1 MNKPTPSNSIEQSI
15 LLKGIKRFSFILLI
29 FSIGCT
35 SVSDDINP
43 SVHYSVHEKMI
54 QSLPQAFEPLGQ
66 NELEKAWATE
76 YRMGLFFAKKLD
88 LYRAVTAFQRAE
100 FLLSEE
106 PNPVLSMER
115 KHEVEYFTLLCYALG
130 KRHDDLVTTFE
141 SSSLAFVNPD
151 FKAYRDLLLILGEA
165 YDLTK
170 QKHKALSVHQAL
182 AQNYPKTAH
191 AVLVGNAL
199 KIADTKTAFA
209 ILNEEKTPPINPD
222 VSVQKALSLA
232 MKPHHFLSYDQL
244 DAKKSTKLKSTVE
257 KTQESYLHQKKSPF
271 TAQMLS
277 IIPGAGYAYLG
288 QYQSAITA
296 FSVNALFIGTAAY
309 FFLNGNVPAGV
320 LTTSFEAGWY
330 FGSIY
335 GAGQAAKTY
344 NERLYEALVHPMM
357 EEKKLYPLL
366 QLEYGF

>member
-1 MNKPTPSNSIEQSI
+1 MIEPSI
-15 LLKGIKRFSFILLI
+15 LSKGINRFSFFFLSFLL
-29 FSIGCT
+29 GCT
-35 SVSDDINP
+35 SVSEEINP

-54 QSLPQAFEPLGQ
+54 QSLPSAFTPLTQ
-66 NELEKAWATE
+66 NELEKTWATE

-88 LYRAVTAFQRAE
+88 LYRAVTSFQRAE

-106 PNPVLSMER
+106 PNPVLCMDR
-115 KHEVEYFTLLCYALG
+115 KHEVEYYTLLCYSLG
-130 KRHDDLVTTFE
+130 KRHEDLVTTFE

-151 FKAYRDLLLILGEA
+151 FKAYKDLLLILGEA
-165 YDLTK
+165 YDATK
-170 QKHKALSVHQAL
+170 QKHKAFSVHQAL
-182 AQNYPKTAH
+182 AQNYPKSAQ
-191 AVLVGNAL
+191 AVLIGSAL
-199 KIADTKTAFA
+199 QTADNKTALA
-209 ILNEEKTPPINPD
+209 ILHQEKGEILTHE
-222 VSVQKALSLA
+222 VSIQKALSQS
-232 MKPHHFLSYDQL
+232 MHPHHFLAYDQL
-244 DAKKSTKLKSTVE
+244 EEHKTAKLKSVIEQTH
-257 KTQESYLHQKKSPF
+257 TSYLAQKKSPF
-271 TAQMLS
+271 TAQMLGV
-277 IIPGAGYAYLG
+277 IPGGGYAYLG

-344 NERLYEALVHPMM
+344 NERLYEALVHPVM

>member
-1 MNKPTPSNSIEQSI
+1 
-15 LLKGIKRFSFILLI
+15 
-29 FSIGCT
+29 
-35 SVSDDINP
+35 
-43 SVHYSVHEKMI
+43 MI
-54 QSLPQAFEPLGQ
+54 QSLPQAFTPLNQ
-66 NELEKAWATE
+66 SELETNWATE

-106 PNPVLSMER
+106 PNPVLCMER
-115 KHEVEYFTLLCYALG
+115 KHEVEYYTLLCYSLG

-165 YDLTK
+165 YDVTK
-170 QKHKALSVHQAL
+170 QKHKAFSVHQAL
-182 AQNYPKTAH
+182 AQNYPKAAQ
-191 AVLVGNAL
+191 AVLIGSAL
-199 KIADTKTAFA
+199 QSADTKTAFA
-209 ILNEEKTPPINPD
+209 ILNEEKASQIPQEI
-222 VSVQKALSLA
+222 SVQKALSQS
-232 MKPHHFLSYDQL
+232 MQPHHFLAYDQL
-244 DAKKSTKLKSTVE
+244 DVQKSLKLKSTLE
-257 KTQESYLHQKKSPF
+257 QTQTSYLSLKKSPY
-271 TAQMLS
+271 TAQILGLF
-277 IIPGAGYAYLG
+277 PGAGYAYLG

-296 FSVNALFIGTAAY
+296 FSVNALFIATAVY
-309 FFLNGNVPAGV
+309 FFQQGNVPAGV

-344 NERLYEALVHPMM
+344 NERLYEVLLHPVM